1 MAPLS
6 ILPGRIRF
14 ESQNLVGKSHICRY
28 LKESIVAYL
37 GGLTEVTVN
46 HKTGRILV
54 LFDERYIDRQ
64 TLTQYVSRV
73 LKECA
78 EKSADSW
85 QFSAEEKNSK
95 PPAARH
101 ALHALTDAVAHAI
114 LPMPLNALV
123 PMAIK
128 AAIGR

>member
-14 ESQNLVGKSHICRY
+14 ESQYLMGKSHICRY
-28 LKESIVAYL
+28 LKESIVEYL
-37 GGLTEVTVN
+37 GGLTEVTAN

-54 LFDERYIDRQ
+54 LFDERCIDRQ
-64 TLTQYVSRV
+64 TLTQYISRV

-78 EKSADSW
+78 EKAADSW
-85 QFSAEEKNSK
+85 QFSAEEENSK
-95 PPAARH
+95 PPPARH

-128 AAIGR
+128 AAIGT